1 VNFLLDTNVIS
12 EWTKPQPDEGVIR
25 WLADADED
33 RVFISVV
40 TLAELRYGVERLPA
54 GARRRRLDGWLS
66 DEIRMRFEARVLP
79 VDAAIADIWGAVV
92 ARRDAAGRPIGN
104 IDAFIAATAKYHEL
118 ALVTRNVTDFEG
130 LGLRLIDPWG
140 S

>member
-12 EWTKPQPDEGVIR
+12 EWTKPRPNEGVIR

-33 RVFISVV
+33 RVLLSVV
-40 TLAELRYGVERLPA
+40 TLAELRYGVERLPV
-54 GARRRRLDGWLS
+54 GARRRRLDGWLNG
-66 DEIRMRFEARVLP
+66 EILTRFEARILP
-79 VDAAIADIWGAVV
+79 VDAAIAHAWGAIV

-104 IDAFIAATAKYHEL
+104 IDAFIAATAKHHEL
-118 ALVTRNVTDFEG
+118 ALVTRDVTDFEG

-140 S
+140 R